1 MVSFNKRTIWG
12 NIHCQNQ
19 LIEFRNN
26 VVDYFNN
33 CRFDEWNNEI
43 HEDEKAM
50 TLRSNLNQN
59 LLNIQE
65 IVHCADVA
73 THLIY
78 TPPAMI
84 GGYRQ
89 NIDVISNIFNLHQY
103 SIEPKHLLDFVDRAI
118 GVYRNDQKKSLV
130 RTFNP
135 IFWIGVLL
143 DLIVSAPFKLLRKAG
158 INTKEIEE
166 SYIGKIAKFI
176 LYVVSLIAGVISIA
190 QPLGWLDYLIKSFG
204 G

>member
-89 NIDVISNIFNLHQY
+89 NIDVISNIFN
-103 SIEPKHLLDFVDRAI
+103 S
-118 GVYRNDQKKSLV
+118 
-130 RTFNP
+130 
-135 IFWIGVLL
+135 
-143 DLIVSAPFKLLRKAG
+143 
-158 INTKEIEE
+158 INTALSLSI
-166 SYIGKIAKFI
+166 YWT
-176 LYVVSLIAGVISIA
+176 SLIG
-190 QPLGWLDYLIKSFG
+190 PLGFIETIKKNH
-204 G
+204 